1 MSIVDDYIMAQ
12 IAQNKNYKP
21 ALADLGILIY
31 NSDGTLKSTKQILK
45 ELLEIW
51 TDPDNLF
58 T

>member
-1 MSIVDDYIMAQ
+1 MIVDDYIMAQ
-12 IAQNKNYKP
+12 IAQNENYKP
-21 ALADLGILIY
+21 TLTDLGISIY

-45 ELLEIW
+45 ELSEIW